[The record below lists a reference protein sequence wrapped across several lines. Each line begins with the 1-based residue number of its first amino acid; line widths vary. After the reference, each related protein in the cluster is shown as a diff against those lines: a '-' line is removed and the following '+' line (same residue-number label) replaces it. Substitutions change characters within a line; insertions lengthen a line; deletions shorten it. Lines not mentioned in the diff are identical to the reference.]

1 MYSRTIMMG
10 RLVADPKLCKTAS
23 DISVARFSIAVDRTY
38 KINDK
43 RPTDFFDCI
52 AWRQLGETV
61 AKHFHKG
68 KPILVEGHFENR
80 NYEKDGVKRWVTEL
94 IVESFTF
101 TGDSTG
107 KEQNNLP
114 EPPPDPHDGQ
124 APAYTSNSS
133 ADFAEVGGGS
143 DDLPF

>member
-1 MYSRTIMMG
+1 MYSKTIMMG
-10 RLVADPKLCKTAS
+10 RLVADPELRKTPS
-23 DISVARFSIAVDRTY
+23 DVSVATFRIAVDRTY

-43 RPTDFFDCI
+43 RPTDFFNCI
-52 AWRQLGETV
+52 AWRQLGETI
-61 AKHFHKG
+61 AKYFHKG
-68 KPILVEGHFENR
+68 KIIHIEGHLENR
-80 NYEKDGVKRWVTEL
+80 TYEEDGTKRYLTEL
-94 IVESFTF
+94 IVENFTF
-101 TGDSTG
+101 AGDSAG

-124 APAYTSNSS
+124 APSYASSSS